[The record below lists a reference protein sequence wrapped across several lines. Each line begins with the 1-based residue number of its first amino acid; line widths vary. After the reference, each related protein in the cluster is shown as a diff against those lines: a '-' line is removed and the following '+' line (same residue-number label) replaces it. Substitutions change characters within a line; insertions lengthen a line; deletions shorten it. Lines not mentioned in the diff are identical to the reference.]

1 VPDENASNCH
11 VMSKLTN
18 FSIDGLKVVTA
29 ITQANC
35 SVNSYQKRL
44 LDRAVPLLQ
53 RPLDCLLM
61 IFQIVFYYFFFF
73 IYLFESAINIKLIL
87 SILYIYIF
95 LFIKVFVLK
104 KEKEKEKEVVLDKAI
119 QVGGSA
125 GSFR

>member
-1 VPDENASNCH
+1 VLTKVPDEYASNCH

-61 IFQIVFYYFFFF
+61 IFQIVFFFFF
-73 IYLFESAINIKLIL
+73 F
-87 SILYIYIF
+87 F
-95 LFIKVFVLK
+95 LFIYLKVP
-104 KEKEKEKEVVLDKAI
+104 
-119 QVGGSA
+119 
-125 GSFR
+125 